1 MNNLTRL
8 RLLFSYGVEQN
19 DYASRLEGLVARILV
34 QPSLRHVILHLA
46 RTINFTELQSSS
58 SIEYFQI
65 NYCSFQSLYTLFE
78 FTPVL
83 RHLTATIAIQSD
95 SNIYKISLP
104 AQLNSVKLNLSIP
117 AWTDVQLFFKR
128 LPKLRKVHLN
138 TESIIEPL
146 TSVST
151 WFSFITDSLPALIK
165 FQRQS
170 NVRLE
175 HIEEYL
181 QAFRWPN
188 GWHLQEKNSPNGK
201 NYSRITV
208 INTRY

>member
-1 MNNLTRL
+1 M
-8 RLLFSYGVEQN
+8 FSFGVEQD
-19 DYASRLEGLVARILV
+19 DYANRLERIIARIFIH
-34 QPSLRHVILHLA
+34 PSLRHCILHLA
-46 RTINFTELQSSS
+46 RTVNFTELQSKS
-58 SIEYFQI
+58 SIEYLLI

-83 RHLTATIAIQSD
+83 QHLTATIAMQSD
-95 SNIYKISLP
+95 SKIHKVSLP
-104 AQLNSVKLNLSIP
+104 TQLNSVKLNLSIP
-117 AWTDVQLFFKR
+117 AWTELQLFLKR
-128 LPKLRKVHLN
+128 LPKLRKVHLT

-151 WFSFITDSLPALIK
+151 WFTFITDSLPALIK

-175 HIEEYL
+175 NIEEYL

-188 GWHLQEKNSPNGK
+188 GWHFDEKNSPNGK